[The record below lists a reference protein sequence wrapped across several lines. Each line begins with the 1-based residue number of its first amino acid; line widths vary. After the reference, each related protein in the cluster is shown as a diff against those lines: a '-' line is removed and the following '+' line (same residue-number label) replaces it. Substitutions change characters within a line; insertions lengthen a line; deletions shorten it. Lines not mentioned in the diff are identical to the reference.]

1 MPASFLTHG
10 FSLFLFFDKLKFSF
24 RINHREKSVSKACET
39 IRFSGADKEGGGSC
53 GVIARYGVIYPETRE
68 NIHCVYLKKGVQD
81 MCVSSPV
88 VAVAGRLGSNYP
100 GHTIASQKKENG
112 NYFVCDSTWPVGGT
126 QPKNVKKPREVV
138 IDPNSRP
145 LVERDCVL

>member
-1 MPASFLTHG
+1 MASL
-10 FSLFLFFDKLKFSF
+10 SLFFDKLKFSF

-53 GVIARYGVIYPETRE
+53 GVIARYGVIYPETLE

-100 GHTIASQKKENG
+100 GHTRAARKKKENG
-112 NYFVCDSTWPVGGT
+112 NSFVCDLTWPVGGT
-126 QPKNVKKPREVV
+126 QPKNVNTRWLSSQ
-138 IDPNSRP
+138 NSSIQRQKF
-145 LVERDCVL
+145 